1 MLAVRPGASIGE
13 PRAEPTLR
21 SGLGGGCRE
30 DEGRAGGALY
40 GAVLYGGAD
49 GAKVGGGRVG

>member
-13 PRAEPTLR
+13 PWAEPTLR
-21 SGLGGGCRE
+21 SGLAGGCRE
-30 DEGRAGGALY
+30 NEGRAGGA
-40 GAVLYGGAD
+40 LYGGAD